1 MKLIGTLA
9 VCAALLLLV
18 SGCTAAE
25 PEPVTP
31 APIDTTYSPQ
41 TVHVSVGGLAGLG
54 ARRGQFDEDAR
65 RECTAFRKREK
76 AGSLTGALNSTPA
89 ATDKLMREPTGAGGQ
104 LLTKERN
111 LVLALDP
118 SEPVYLCLFSHGPR
132 SYGSQSSASHA
143 VIAVF
148 DGTTTGV
155 ELGSYAVGDPDES
168 SGIIQVVPAE

>member
-1 MKLIGTLA
+1 MKLTGTLI
-9 VCAALLLLV
+9 VSAALLLVV

-25 PEPVTP
+25 PDPVTP
-31 APIDTTYSPQ
+31 APIDTSYSPPA
-41 TVHVSVGGLAGLG
+41 VHLSVGGLAGLG
-54 ARRGQFDEDAR
+54 AKRGQFDEDAR

-89 ATDKLMREPTGAGGQ
+89 ATDKLLRESTGDGGQ

-111 LVLALDP
+111 QVLALNP
-118 SEPVYLCLFSHGPR
+118 SEPVYLCLLSHGPR
-132 SYGSQSSASHA
+132 SYGSQASASHA

-148 DGTTTGV
+148 DGAATGL

-168 SGIIQVVPAE
+168 SGIVQVVPAE